1 MGESQDRRYSRQL
14 VLPGW
19 GTEAQ
24 QKLKESIVLII
35 GCGGLGSHSAM
46 ALAAAGV
53 GTLLLTDP
61 DTIQPENLHRQ
72 YWFSPD
78 DTGKPKTEVI
88 RDKIRQLN
96 PETRVL
102 IQSAWWSP
110 EMKWE
115 EGLTPHLVVDGTDTF
130 FAKTQINQY
139 ARSLNIPWVYGSVL
153 GYRAEVAVFHP
164 QTGTCYQCLYPDP
177 GAELT
182 SCALAGVVGPLP
194 AMVANR
200 QALESLAI
208 LSGAYAGKEN
218 QVWYFD
224 LLSGKEGFLVMER
237 DPDCSGV
244 CRFGPTL
251 SDNPVTTSGNW
262 EFNRFLEAFR
272 RQPEEWTLL
281 DIRSDAFL
289 RPETPE
295 ILPMDI
301 TAVETF
307 LKGRDVRK
315 NVLLICATGKNS
327 DALMRRLVQSPLP
340 VSVFSLRGGF
350 ESGFRISDYLESL

>member
-1 MGESQDRRYSRQL
+1 MGESPDRRYSRQL

-19 GTEAQ
+19 GSEAQ
-24 QKLKESIVLII
+24 QKLKDSIVLII
-35 GCGGLGSHSAM
+35 GCGGLGSHAAM

-61 DTIQPENLHRQ
+61 DTIQTENLHRQ
-72 YWFSPD
+72 YWFSPE
-78 DTGKPKTEVI
+78 DTGKLKTEVI
-88 RDKIRQLN
+88 RKKIQQLN
-96 PETRVL
+96 PETRVF

-115 EGLTPHLVVDGTDTF
+115 EGLMPHLVVDGTDTF

-139 ARSLNIPWVYGSVL
+139 ARSLNIPWIYASVL

-164 QTGTCYQCLYPDP
+164 RKGTCYQCLYPDP
-177 GAELT
+177 GEELT

-194 AMVANR
+194 ALVANR
-200 QALESLAI
+200 QAVESLAI
-208 LSGAYAGKEN
+208 LSGAYPEKIN
-218 QVWYFD
+218 QLWYCD
-224 LLSGKEGFLVMER
+224 LLSGKEGFLVLER
-237 DPDCSGV
+237 DPVCSGE
-244 CRFGPTL
+244 CRVSNNLSENPT
-251 SDNPVTTSGNW
+251 VHSGSW
-262 EFNRFLEAFR
+262 EFLRFLEEFR
-272 RQPEEWTLL
+272 RQPEEWILL
-281 DIRSDAFL
+281 DIRLDAFQQ
-289 RPETPE
+289 PETPG

-307 LKGRDVRK
+307 LKGRDVQK

-350 ESGFRISDYLESL
+350 ESGFRHSDYLESL